1 MLASPPCRF
10 GGPAK
15 SPGRNYLLTRQLGGI
30 AVEHMKHARIG
41 SADNGGLQMYD
52 SFMLIEDAKMRG
64 LRKKVDGVMNKS
76 ALRNRIIK
84 NSTTD
89 GGKILLG
96 ELKGMS
102 KLYKM

>member
-1 MLASPPCRF
+1 MMI
-10 GGPAK
+10 
-15 SPGRNYLLTRQLGGI
+15 Q
-30 AVEHMKHARIG
+30 
-41 SADNGGLQMYD
+41 
-52 SFMLIEDAKMRG
+52 DAKMRG

-89 GGKILLG
+89 GRRILLG
-96 ELKGMS
+96 ELVSMS